1 MGASVAHERQRH
13 GAARGILSIAG
24 FCCILGSAEARPA
37 HCFTTDDGSF
47 TCEFRMTD
55 PDGSFEIAA
64 PGKPTY
70 ILVMSDPDV
79 AFGFVNFGDRN
90 VSLPG
95 RYLRSRSETGC
106 WVNDL
111 TPTKICAE

>member
-1 MGASVAHERQRH
+1 LIQIKTIVRKTAYVNLLRPDSPPNVRC
-13 GAARGILSIAG
+13 G
-24 FCCILGSAEARPA
+24 FLHVR
-37 HCFTTDDGSF
+37 
-47 TCEFRMTD
+47 FRMTD
-55 PDGSFEIAA
+55 PDGGFEIAA
-64 PGKPTY
+64 PGKLTY

-95 RYLRSRSETGC
+95 RYLRSRSEIGC